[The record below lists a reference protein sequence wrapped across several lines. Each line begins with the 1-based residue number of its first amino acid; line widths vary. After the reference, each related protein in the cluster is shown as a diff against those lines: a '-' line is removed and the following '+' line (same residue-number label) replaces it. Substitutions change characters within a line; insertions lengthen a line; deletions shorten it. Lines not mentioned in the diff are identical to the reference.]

1 MEPPRRG
8 GRISGM
14 KRMLVVPLLAG
25 LALAPAAVAKGPHAI
40 LTTGPEGIE
49 VGRPWESTIELN
61 ELRGDT
67 PRPSFVAI
75 RRDGHVDADM
85 RRVPASM
92 RGALGFKATMIFPA
106 EGRWRL
112 LVIAGPRRFRFPA
125 VDVGSGRAPQDYVSF
140 AVGSYAAREGAGGV
154 YMAPEPVDTTGDGVL
169 PPETLILA
177 DDSRSAPGDG
187 IAGWWLLPVVGVV
200 LAGAGVAT
208 LRRRR

>member
-1 MEPPRRG
+1 
-8 GRISGM
+8 M

-25 LALAPAAVAKGPHAI
+25 LVLTPAAMAKGPHAI
-40 LTTGPEGIE
+40 LTSGPEGIE

-61 ELRGDT
+61 ELRGT
-67 PRPSFVAI
+67 PRPSLVAI
-75 RRDGHVDADM
+75 RRDGHVDAEL

-112 LVIAGPRRFRFPA
+112 LLIAGKRRFRFPA

-140 AVGSYAAREGAGGV
+140 AVGSYAARVDGSGV
-154 YMAPEPVDTTGDGVL
+154 YMGPEPVDTSGEGAL
-169 PPETLILA
+169 PPEVFKVA
-177 DDSRSAPGDG
+177 DEASAAPGDD
-187 IAGWWLLPVVGVV
+187 IAVWWLFPVVGVV

-208 LRRRR
+208 LRGRR

>member
-1 MEPPRRG
+1 
-8 GRISGM
+8 M
-14 KRMLVVPLLAG
+14 KLLLVVPLLAG
-25 LALAPAAVAKGPHAI
+25 LVLAPAAVAKGPHAI

-61 ELRGDT
+61 ELRST

-75 RRDGHVDADM
+75 RRDGHVDAEM

-112 LVIAGPRRFRFPA
+112 LVIAGRRRFRFPA

-140 AVGSYAAREGAGGV
+140 PVGSYAARADAGGV
-154 YMAPEPVDTTGDGVL
+154 YMGPEPVDTTRAGVL
-169 PPETLILA
+169 PPEIWSAA
-177 DDSRSAPGDG
+177 DEANSTPGGD
-187 IAGWWLLPVVGVV
+187 IAIWWLLPVVGVM
-200 LAGAGVAT
+200 LAGAGLAT
-208 LRRRR
+208 LRGRR

>member
-14 KRMLVVPLLAG
+14 KRMLVVPLLA
-25 LALAPAAVAKGPHAI
+25 ALVLTPAAAAKGPHAI
-40 LTTGPEGIE
+40 LTSGPEGIE

-61 ELRGDT
+61 ELRGT

-75 RRDGHVDADM
+75 RPDGHVDAEL

-92 RGALGFKATMIFPA
+92 RGALGFEATMIFPA

-112 LVIAGPRRFRFPA
+112 LLIAGKRRFRFPA

-140 AVGSYAAREGAGGV
+140 AVGSYAARANAGGIC
-154 YMAPEPVDTTGDGVL
+154 MGPEPVDTSGNGAL
-169 PPETLILA
+169 PPEVFDVA
-177 DDSRSAPGDG
+177 DEASGSPGDD
-187 IAGWWLLPVVGVV
+187 IEVFWLLPVVGVV
-200 LAGAGVAT
+200 LAGAGLAT
-208 LRRRR
+208 LRGRR

>member
-25 LALAPAAVAKGPHAI
+25 LVLTPAAMAKGPHAI
-40 LTTGPEGIE
+40 LTSGPEGIE

-61 ELRGDT
+61 ELRGT

-75 RRDGHVDADM
+75 RPDGHVDAEL

-92 RGALGFKATMIFPA
+92 RGALGFKAEMIFPA

-112 LVIAGPRRFRFPA
+112 LLIAGKRRFRFPA
-125 VDVGSGRAPQDYVSF
+125 VDVGSDRAPHHYVSF
-140 AVGSYAAREGAGGV
+140 AVGSYAARADAGGV
-154 YMAPEPVDTTGDGVL
+154 YMGPEPVDTSGDGAL
-169 PPETLILA
+169 PPEVFNVA
-177 DDSRSAPGDG
+177 DEAGAAPGDD
-187 IAGWWLLPVVGVV
+187 IAVWWLFPVAGVV
-200 LAGAGVAT
+200 LAGATLAT
-208 LRRRR
+208 LRGRR